1 MTSPIRTIFHPT
13 DFSDLSGA
21 AFAHALRICLAARGK
36 LQLLHVAK
44 PDASAALAFPN
55 VQRLLVQWGL
65 SEEDDSQSDALAKL
79 GLEVDN
85 ISLQGQDP
93 AQSIVHFLR
102 EHPIDLVVIATHGR
116 DGANHWLRGSVSE
129 DVFGR
134 FAIPTLFVT
143 QGARG
148 FVSQVSGDVRLRRVL
163 IPIDYSPAP
172 SKAIEVIQRFGAVLT
187 GKNILMYLIHVGN
200 SVPPGNA
207 TVPVLPTIIL
217 RSGDVV
223 KSIVDAAIEYDV
235 DLIGMP
241 TAGRH
246 GVLDALRGSTTQ
258 RVIRHAPCPVFAV
271 PAPLTRDWSS

>member
-1 MTSPIRTIFHPT
+1 
-13 DFSDLSGA
+13 
-21 AFAHALRICLAARGK
+21 
-36 LQLLHVAK
+36 
-44 PDASAALAFPN
+44 LAFPN

-65 SEEDDSQSDALAKL
+65 SEEDDSQSDALAKI

-116 DGANHWLRGSVSE
+116 DGADHWLSGSVSE

-172 SKAIEVIQRFGAVLT
+172 STAIEAIQRFGAVLT

-200 SVPPGNA
+200 SVPPVNA

-246 GVLDALRGSTTQ
+246 GVLDALRGSMTE

-271 PAPLTRDWSS
+271 PSALLPGSSS

>member
-1 MTSPIRTIFHPT
+1 MISSIRTIFHPT

-21 AFAHALRICLAARGK
+21 AFAHALRIALAARGK

-85 ISLQGQDP
+85 ISLKGQDP
-93 AQSIVHFLR
+93 AQSIVHFLW
-102 EHPIDLVVIATHGR
+102 EYPNDLVVIATHGR
-116 DGANHWLRGSVSE
+116 DGADHWLSGSVSE

-134 FAIPTLFVT
+134 VAIPTLFVT

-163 IPIDYSPAP
+163 VPIDYSRAP
-172 SKAIEVIQRFGAVLT
+172 SQAIEVIQQFGAFLT
-187 GKNILMYLIHVGN
+187 GKDILIYLIHVGN
-200 SVPPGNA
+200 SAPPVNVA
-207 TVPVLPTIIL
+207 VHASPSIIL

-223 KSIVDAAIEYDV
+223 KSIVEAAIEYDA

-258 RVIRHAPCPVFAV
+258 RVVRHAPCPVFAV
-271 PAPLTRDWSS
+271 PTPLTPD

>member
-1 MTSPIRTIFHPT
+1 MICNPT
-13 DFSDLSGA
+13 HWLNSDS
-21 AFAHALRICLAARGK
+21 K
-36 LQLLHVAK
+36 
-44 PDASAALAFPN
+44 STTLAFK
-55 VQRLLVQWGL
+55 G
-65 SEEDDSQSDALAKL
+65 K
-79 GLEVDN
+79 
-85 ISLQGQDP
+85 IP

-116 DGANHWLRGSVSE
+116 DGADHWLSGSVSE

-172 SKAIEVIQRFGAVLT
+172 STAIEAIQRFGAVLT

-200 SVPPGNA
+200 SVPPVNA

-246 GVLDALRGSTTQ
+246 GVLDALRGSMTE
-258 RVIRHAPCPVFAV
+258 RVIRHAPCPVLRG
-271 PAPLTRDWSS
+271 PLRIATGLKFLRYSFVVASHKNCGRLTSDRVIFGPRRAQSARSTLPR